1 MLNIDLHQLIRLL
14 SQDLR
19 RDLEAA
25 AAHCLQRGGHSVQ
38 PEDLLLCLLQRPDSL
53 LQRALLASG
62 KEPDVIASALQLAG
76 SPAEAQRN
84 PVLSS
89 ALIAWLQQ
97 ALLLASTE
105 LQQRLIDQR
114 ALLLA
119 WLRSPPANPELL
131 ATLNAEQVLE
141 QDNQGHGAESEPPD
155 QLLEEF
161 TQDLTRQAKEG
172 ELDPVLGRESELRQ
186 LIDILCR
193 RRKSNPAILGEAGVG
208 KSALVEGLAQRII
221 AGTVPGVLRDY
232 RVLALDL
239 GLLQA
244 GAGMRGELERRLQ
257 GVLRAA
263 SQPGARIILFIDEA
277 HTLIGHGGDAG
288 TADTA
293 NLLKPALARGNLK
306 AIAATTW
313 SEYRRH
319 IDKDPALARRFQPV
333 ILHAPDVAQA
343 TAVLRGLAPRYA
355 ADHGLHITDEA
366 IVAAV
371 ELAARYLP
379 DRQLPDKA
387 IDLLDTA
394 CARTRVN
401 LACAPLEVEHLQAQ
415 AQQLQQH
422 GAALEH
428 DHRRGLTVDLAEL
441 DHLQSA
447 QPAAL
452 EQAQAL
458 HEHWARQRALA
469 EQLHQ
474 DDQQQGSVRADLVAL
489 QQDLPLV
496 SAEVDRRA
504 VAEVVSGWTGIPL
517 TRLQGSRSE
526 QIARF
531 ADQLAQRLHGQQ
543 EAIVELDQGLR
554 AAALGLSRPDRPSGV
569 FLLVGPSGV
578 GKTATAEAIA
588 ELLYGG
594 PDFLTIVN
602 MGEYQEPHSLARL
615 IGAPPGYVGYG
626 EGGQLT
632 EAVRRRPYSV
642 VLLDEVE
649 KAHPQLLNLFYQI
662 FDKGTANDGE
672 GREIDFRNTL
682 ILLTSNLASEQI
694 NHLCQAQRPQ
704 VASLLK
710 HIEPSLRAH
719 FKPALLARMRVLPY
733 YPMGT
738 DALAAVARQ
747 RLQRLADRLSARQLS
762 VTYEA
767 PLAAHIATQCHTE
780 GGARLIERWI
790 ERHIQTP
797 IANQLLA
804 NAPSP
809 RTLHLSVAEQGGI
822 CCDFA

>member
-53 LQRALLASG
+53 LKRALLASG
-62 KEPDVIASALQLAG
+62 QEPDVIASALQLAG

-141 QDNQGHGAESEPPD
+141 QYNQGHGAESEPPD

-355 ADHGLHITDEA
+355 ADHGLHITD
-366 IVAAV
+366 
-371 ELAARYLP
+371 
-379 DRQLPDKA
+379 
-387 IDLLDTA
+387 
-394 CARTRVN
+394 
-401 LACAPLEVEHLQAQ
+401 
-415 AQQLQQH
+415 
-422 GAALEH
+422 
-428 DHRRGLTVDLAEL
+428 
-441 DHLQSA
+441 
-447 QPAAL
+447 
-452 EQAQAL
+452 
-458 HEHWARQRALA
+458 
-469 EQLHQ
+469 
-474 DDQQQGSVRADLVAL
+474 
-489 QQDLPLV
+489 
-496 SAEVDRRA
+496 
-504 VAEVVSGWTGIPL
+504 
-517 TRLQGSRSE
+517 
-526 QIARF
+526 
-531 ADQLAQRLHGQQ
+531 
-543 EAIVELDQGLR
+543 
-554 AAALGLSRPDRPSGV
+554 
-569 FLLVGPSGV
+569 
-578 GKTATAEAIA
+578 
-588 ELLYGG
+588 
-594 PDFLTIVN
+594 
-602 MGEYQEPHSLARL
+602 
-615 IGAPPGYVGYG
+615 
-626 EGGQLT
+626 
-632 EAVRRRPYSV
+632 
-642 VLLDEVE
+642 
-649 KAHPQLLNLFYQI
+649 
-662 FDKGTANDGE
+662 
-672 GREIDFRNTL
+672 
-682 ILLTSNLASEQI
+682 
-694 NHLCQAQRPQ
+694 
-704 VASLLK
+704 
-710 HIEPSLRAH
+710 
-719 FKPALLARMRVLPY
+719 
-733 YPMGT
+733 
-738 DALAAVARQ
+738 
-747 RLQRLADRLSARQLS
+747 
-762 VTYEA
+762 
-767 PLAAHIATQCHTE
+767 
-780 GGARLIERWI
+780 
-790 ERHIQTP
+790 
-797 IANQLLA
+797 
-804 NAPSP
+804 
-809 RTLHLSVAEQGGI
+809 
-822 CCDFA
+822 